1 MKSNDVGPM
10 LEYEL
15 LAQLLVEKKDDKLLI
30 KAINK
35 YHESGE
41 RVRSLK

>member
-15 LAQLLVEKKDDKLLI
+15 LVQLLVQKKDDKLLI
-30 KAINK
+30 KAIHK
-35 YHESGE
+35 FHESGE
-41 RVRSLK
+41 RVKSLK